1 MRSNKVNYYVFEEIW
16 NLLER
21 LQLIHGIPFH
31 ELDVSALDDQ
41 LTIINRYIR
50 PSYEAICEAKK
61 DLIRNS
67 FKYYMRT
74 RSAPFSTLR
83 ARSQELLMNHEDSQL
98 FLESVGR
105 VLFGDNYLD
114 DFVVENYVEVLDK
127 KEARLLFDGMP
138 NET

>member
-1 MRSNKVNYYVFEEIW
+1 
-16 NLLER
+16 
-21 LQLIHGIPFH
+21 
-31 ELDVSALDDQ
+31 
-41 LTIINRYIR
+41 
-50 PSYEAICEAKK
+50 
-61 DLIRNS
+61 
-67 FKYYMRT
+67 
-74 RSAPFSTLR
+74 
-83 ARSQELLMNHEDSQL
+83 MNHEDSQL